1 MNPRL
6 EIFSQGEEIVTGQT
20 IDSNAAWLSQQAMQ
34 QGFTVTRHTAVGDQL
49 EDLITLLKEIAC
61 RADCCI
67 CTGGLGP
74 TIDDLTTDA
83 VSKAFSVPLEFDAI
97 AFAKMQHYF
106 SDRNKTMPI
115 TNRKQA
121 MLPKGSERLNNDW
134 GTAAGFTLQHQNC
147 WFVFLPGV
155 PSEMKPMFL
164 TSVLPHF
171 SLRFDLKPRT
181 LITLKTVGI
190 GESDI
195 QQKISSVTIPKA
207 IQLGFRASLNEV
219 QTKLLFPYNYDE
231 LAMTS
236 LIHRMAAL
244 LGDAV
249 FAIDKS
255 GSETTDLFSVVNS
268 LMIEQQQ
275 TLAIIETISQGMI
288 ASLCIGSSWLLE
300 SQYKRT
306 ISNDTHNNEKHN
318 DFNELK
324 STANILA
331 TSIRK
336 NSGANL
342 ALIQLYTS
350 VDANKDIIIVY
361 HILHTANNCIYE
373 QHTLAGSTKRKQQ
386 QSALLALD
394 FLRRNLQNNI
404 LH

>member
-1 MNPRL
+1 MNPCL

-20 IDSNAAWLSQQAMQ
+20 IDSNAAWLSQQAIQ

-49 EDLITLLKEIAC
+49 EDLIALLKEIAC

-74 TIDDLTTDA
+74 TIDDLTAEA
-83 VSKAFSVPLEFDAI
+83 VSKAFYVPLEFDAI
-97 AFAKMQHYF
+97 AFAKIQHYF
-106 SDRNKTMPI
+106 SARNKTMPI
-115 TNRKQA
+115 TNQKQA
-121 MLPKGSERLNNDW
+121 MLPKGAERLNNDW

-147 WFVFLPGV
+147 WFIFLPGV

-164 TSVLPHF
+164 TSVLPLF

-195 QQKISSVTIPKA
+195 QQRISTVTIPKT

-231 LAMTS
+231 LAMS
-236 LIHRMAAL
+236 KLINHIADL
-244 LGDAV
+244 LGDTV

-255 GSETTDLFSVVNS
+255 GSETTNLFSIVNR

-288 ASLCIGSSWLLE
+288 ASLCIGSTWLLE
-300 SQYKRT
+300 SQYKQA
-306 ISNDTHNNEKHN
+306 ISNHSLSHSKHN
-318 DFNELK
+318 TLNDLI
-324 STANILA
+324 STANPLVTTIK
-331 TSIRK
+331 K
-336 NSGANL
+336 NCDVNL
-342 ALIQLYTS
+342 VLIQLYTS
-350 VDANKDIIIVY
+350 ADANNEIITLY
-361 HILHTANNCIYE
+361 HVLQTANGNIVE
-373 QHTLAGSTKRKQQ
+373 QHTLAGPHKRKQQ

-394 FLRRNLQNNI
+394 FLRRYLQKNLLN
-404 LH
+404 